1 MSEDDEEKTCF
12 HTKERVYYFTHMPNG
27 LKNSGATL
35 QRTMEKVLAEHKEKN
50 VEDGRGKVLML
61 CGNNKGNKSQ
71 SRKGKSHTLKH
82 RCRRP
87 GTGKEPMLAAH
98 KHRTRNLLHSDGESS
113 AVTDSHNKIP
123 KKNLQAYKVN
133 VVTDGPMGGKLKSL
147 RTSGRLAPW
156 AMDLKT
162 YHISICTKGGSRR
175 QNSEKVLRTRRASDA
190 GLGGSTLEGSPIRK
204 APK

>member
-87 GTGKEPMLAAH
+87 ETGKEPMLAAH
-98 KHRTRNLLHSDGESS
+98 KHRGE
-113 AVTDSHNKIP
+113 AEGKIV
-123 KKNLQAYKVN
+123 KKFFRQGEQVRQVLDKNDKE
-133 VVTDGPMGGKLKSL
+133 
-147 RTSGRLAPW
+147 TSGAKEKLQEE
-156 AMDLKT
+156 LILT
-162 YHISICTKGGSRR
+162 SRAWR
-175 QNSEKVLRTRRASDA
+175 QYIRRESNK
-190 GLGGSTLEGSPIRK
+190 EGSKVGYDVYAWRMDGRMIEG
-204 APK
+204 